1 MPLKEYMESAT
12 AAFEEGV
19 QKEIAGGFSQKGVN
33 AWGDACGP
41 ILQQFGFEG

>member
-19 QKEIAGGFSQKGVN
+19 QKEIAVGFSQKGV
-33 AWGDACGP
+33 DA
-41 ILQQFGFEG
+41 